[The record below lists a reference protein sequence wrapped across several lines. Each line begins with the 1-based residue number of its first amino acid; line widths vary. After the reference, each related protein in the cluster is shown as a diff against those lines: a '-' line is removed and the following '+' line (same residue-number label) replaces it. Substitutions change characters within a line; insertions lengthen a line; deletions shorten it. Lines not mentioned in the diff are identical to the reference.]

1 MAPSSFSVAQAKP
14 AWVWSFRSNALSFL
28 EAYVQV
34 VIICMNR
41 SVFPEHVSA
50 ESSIYFPR
58 TQWVFPISI
67 FRSLCFFLKHRW
79 VFFIMFQVIS
89 YSSLFFKNLSSVFAV
104 FSSSSLSRVLSS
116 LNFCHTLGNVS
127 RWTSLHHWL
136 HFPALQ
142 CLLFTV
148 SSVDFQRRHWHPTP
162 ILLPGKSHGRRSLV
176 GCSPWG
182 R

>member
-1 MAPSSFSVAQAKP
+1 
-14 AWVWSFRSNALSFL
+14 
-28 EAYVQV
+28 
-34 VIICMNR
+34 
-41 SVFPEHVSA
+41 
-50 ESSIYFPR
+50 
-58 TQWVFPISI
+58 
-67 FRSLCFFLKHRW
+67 
-79 VFFIMFQVIS
+79 MFQVIS

-104 FSSSSLSRVLSS
+104 FSSLSLSRVLSS

-162 ILLPGKSHGRRSLV
+162 ILVPGKSHGRRSLV

-182 R
+182 CQELDTTERLHFHFHALEREMATHCCVLAWRIPGTGEPGGLPSVGLHRVEHD